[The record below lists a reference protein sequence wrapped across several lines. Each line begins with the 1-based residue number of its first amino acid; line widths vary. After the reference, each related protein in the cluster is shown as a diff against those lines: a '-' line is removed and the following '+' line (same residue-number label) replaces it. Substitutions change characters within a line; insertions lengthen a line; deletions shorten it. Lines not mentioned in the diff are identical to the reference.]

1 MRYNYYTKPTGN
13 KEIDRY
19 NYQKG
24 LLKELPYDEPI
35 DRQLKA
41 RRAIIDNYEQQRQQQ
56 QLKMQEKELEK
67 QLEKQ
72 LEAKVEKVLEDLLK
86 NFGK

>member
-1 MRYNYYTKPTGN
+1 MRYNHYTRPTGN

-35 DRQLKA
+35 DRQLRA

-67 QLEKQ
+67 QLEQQ
-72 LEAKVEKVLEDLLK
+72 LEKHLDKILNDLLK
-86 NFGK
+86 DFK